1 MSSNTKTI
9 AKNTGWFG
17 VESAVDAIL
26 TVVTS
31 IAIARTLGPEKMAY
45 LIYVTWIASVVSG
58 VGALGLPTT
67 TRKYMAEFLG
77 KGDNGTARFIYLR
90 TFWLQVALATVA
102 TAGLAIWVLRDAS
115 PDYKIAS
122 LCIVLSIWPSMV
134 NLISSQANVASEEM
148 SRNFPASA
156 ISMVVYFTMISLT
169 VFVFHWGV
177 IGVGASML
185 AMRLADFL
193 IRVVPTMTRIL
204 SWPREHTQPEGL
216 RNRMMTFAWQ
226 SVAILLLE
234 MVVWQRSEFVLLKKF
249 CADIRQIAF
258 YSVAFSMAERLLI
271 TASIFG
277 SAAGATIFA
286 QYGRD
291 KSRLP
296 EITAS
301 SFRYLALTTI
311 PLHFIAAALAAPAL
325 LVLYGDKYAG
335 AAAVITIAPI
345 FCMPKAFL
353 VPIRSLLQS
362 HERQGLVI
370 GATIVAG
377 IVDLG
382 VAYLLVRNH
391 GAVGA
396 CIGSGAAEITCVGGM
411 WLMGIILYKVRLPW
425 LLIGKVVL
433 ISTLASLTAHFVAI
447 QFAPVW
453 GVLLG
458 GTASVVVLVALFY
471 LLRVLKPEDEAR
483 FTTVTKIL
491 PKPVSGPVN
500 KFLGVLCRPALAL
513 NVE

>member
-31 IAIARTLGPEKMAY
+31 IAIARTLGPTKMAY

-58 VGALGLPTT
+58 VGALGLPIT

-77 KGDNGTARFIYLR
+77 QGDKGTARFIYIR
-90 TFWLQVALATVA
+90 TFLLQLALATVA
-102 TAGLAIWVLRDAS
+102 TAGLAIWVIRDAS
-115 PDYKIAS
+115 PDYKLAS
-122 LCIVLSIWPSMV
+122 LFIVLSILPSMV
-134 NLISSQANVASEEM
+134 NLISSQANVAAEEM

-156 ISMVVYFTMISLT
+156 ISMVIYFTMITLT

-177 IGVGASML
+177 VGVGASML

-204 SWPREHTQPEGL
+204 SWPHEHTQPEGL
-216 RNRMMTFAWQ
+216 RKRMMTFAGQ

-234 MVVWQRSEFVLLKKF
+234 MVVWQRSEFILLKKF

-311 PLHFIAAALAAPAL
+311 PLHFIAASLAAPAL

-345 FCMPKAFL
+345 LCMPKAFL

-370 GATIVAG
+370 GATVLAG

-382 VAYLLVRNH
+382 VAALLVRNH

-396 CIGSGAAEITCVGGM
+396 CIGSGAAEIVCVGGM
-411 WLMGIILYKVRLPW
+411 WVMGIMLYKVRLPW

-453 GVLLG
+453 GILLG
-458 GTASVVVLVALFY
+458 GSASMLVLLVLFY

-500 KFLGVLCRPALAL
+500 KFLGVLCRPTLAL
-513 NVE
+513 SAE

>member
-1 MSSNTKTI
+1 MSNTKTI

-26 TVVTS
+26 TVVSS
-31 IAIARTLGPEKMAY
+31 IAIARTLGPDKMAY
-45 LIYVTWIASVVSG
+45 LIYVTWISSVVSG

-67 TRKYMAEFLG
+67 TRKYMAEYLG
-77 KGDNGTARFIYLR
+77 MGDKGTARFIYIR
-90 TFWLQVALATVA
+90 TFWLQLAMATIA

-115 PDYKIAS
+115 GEYKVAA
-122 LCIVLSIWPSMV
+122 LLIVLSIWPYMI
-134 NLISSQANVASEEM
+134 NLISSQANVAAEEM
-148 SRNFPASA
+148 ARNFPASA
-156 ISMVVYFTMISLT
+156 ISMLIYFTMIGLT
-169 VFVFHWGV
+169 IFVFHWGV

-185 AMRLADFL
+185 AMRLADFA
-193 IRVVPTMTRIL
+193 IRFFPTMGRIL
-204 SWPREHTQPEGL
+204 SWPHEHTQPEGL
-216 RNRMMTFAWQ
+216 RERMVTFAWQ

-234 MVVWQRSEFVLLKKF
+234 MVVWQRSEFVLLKHFNK
-249 CADIRQIAF
+249 DIRQIAF

-311 PLHFIAAALAAPAL
+311 PLHFIAASLAAPAL
-325 LVLYGDKYAG
+325 LILYGDKYAG

-345 FCMPKAFL
+345 LCMPKAFL

-377 IVDLG
+377 IVDLS
-382 VAYLLVRNH
+382 VAAYLVREH

-396 CIGSGAAEITCVGGM
+396 CIGSGAAEVTCVGGM
-411 WLMGIILYKVRLPW
+411 WLMGILLYKVRLPW

-433 ISTLASLTAHFVAI
+433 ISTLASLSAHFIAI
-447 QFAPVW
+447 RFNPIL
-453 GVLLG
+453 GVVLG
-458 GTASVVVLVALFY
+458 GTASVAVLVTLFY
-471 LLRVLKPEDEAR
+471 LFRVLKPEDEAR
-483 FTTVTKIL
+483 FTTVTKSL

-500 KFLGVLCRPALAL
+500 KFLGILCRPAFAL
-513 NVE
+513 NAE